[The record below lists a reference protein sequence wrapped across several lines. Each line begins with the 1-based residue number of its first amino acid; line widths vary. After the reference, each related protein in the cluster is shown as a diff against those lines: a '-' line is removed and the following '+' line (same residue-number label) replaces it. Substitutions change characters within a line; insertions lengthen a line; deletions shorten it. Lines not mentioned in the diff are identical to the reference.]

1 MAASRKRIILG
12 ISGASGA
19 ILGVRALEMLRS
31 LKFETHLIITESA
44 KITIPE
50 ETSQSIEQVQ
60 SLASAVYDNND
71 IGQPLS
77 SGSFDTQGMLVVPC
91 SIKTLSAVANAYTP
105 DLLTRAADVTLKEG
119 RPLLLAVRETP
130 LHPGHIRLMQIAS
143 QSGAIIFPPVPAFY
157 NQPGTVDEMV
167 TRLAGRMLARVGI
180 PNENFI
186 PWGGLNQT
194 I

>member
-19 ILGVRALEMLRS
+19 ILGIRALEMLRT
-31 LKFETHLIITESA
+31 LKIETHLIITDSA
-44 KITIPE
+44 RITIPE
-50 ETSQSIEQVQ
+50 ETSQSLEQVQ

-77 SGSFDTQGMLVVPC
+77 SGSFDTQGMLVIPC

-130 LHPGHIRLMQIAS
+130 LHAGHIRLMQIAS

-157 NQPGTVDEMV
+157 NQPETVDEMV
-167 TRLAGRMLARVGI
+167 TRLVGRMLARVGI
-180 PNENFI
+180 QNENFI
-186 PWGGLNQT
+186 PWRGLNQT
-194 I
+194 T

>member
-167 TRLAGRMLARVGI
+167 TRLVGRMLARVGI